1 MLEKLHK
8 KHQGNAHYL
17 KPKSDEF
24 NAFGIAHFA
33 GNVFYQ
39 AKGVLEKNRDML
51 SNDLFDLLQSSKDEH
66 LLELFAGD
74 RPMVKRVG
82 RGGGSEKDG
91 RAGGVGRW

>member
-17 KPKSDEF
+17 KSNEVH
-24 NAFGIAHFA
+24 AFGIAHFA

-39 AKGVLEKNRDML
+39 AKGILEKNRDML

-66 LLELFAGD
+66 LLELFAGA
-74 RPMVKRVG
+74 RPMVKRGG
-82 RGGGSEKDG
+82 RGEE
-91 RAGGVGRW
+91 